1 MTEMSTQHGTFSRQD
16 IAVSREESPGFSRGE
31 DVKSLAH
38 ALIDAA
44 LAADL
49 SQNELRA
56 FLALFRQTLCYGKT
70 SDPLTHKRLVTLTH
84 IRKDRLIP
92 ALNALVEHRLFTVH
106 AHKTFGQRYQIHT
119 DFLANPA
126 SPIYAPHL
134 TEKPNAPPPSAPFS
148 EKQKHT
154 TLTETALNL
163 DTTHPPVALPYP
175 ASFSATMRQA
185 AARLLDGLS
194 PQDAQDCLLLL
205 TQRLSKTRIQSP
217 LGYLHQLAQAAR
229 QQRLDRSA
237 LKPSPTIQK
246 PTSNHQQ
253 ARLQSLALE
262 IQALDRLY
270 TLAGMAMDAKT
281 AAKRQA
287 YYEEYERLKQAVSS
301 TCSYT

>member
-1 MTEMSTQHGTFSRQD
+1 M
-16 IAVSREESPGFSRGE
+16 
-31 DVKSLAH
+31 SLAH
-38 ALIDAA
+38 ELIDAA

-49 SQNELRA
+49 SQNALRV

-134 TEKPNAPPPSAPFS
+134 TEKPN
-148 EKQKHT
+148 
-154 TLTETALNL
+154 
-163 DTTHPPVALPYP
+163 
-175 ASFSATMRQA
+175 
-185 AARLLDGLS
+185 
-194 PQDAQDCLLLL
+194 
-205 TQRLSKTRIQSP
+205 
-217 LGYLHQLAQAAR
+217 
-229 QQRLDRSA
+229 
-237 LKPSPTIQK
+237 
-246 PTSNHQQ
+246 TSHHQQ

>member
-1 MTEMSTQHGTFSRQD
+1 M
-16 IAVSREESPGFSRGE
+16 
-31 DVKSLAH
+31 SLAH

-44 LAADL
+44 LAANL

-70 SDPLTHKRLVTLTH
+70 SDPLTHKRLVALTH

-106 AHKTFGQRYQIHT
+106 AHKTFGQCYQIHT

-175 ASFSATMRQA
+175 TSFSATMRQA

-246 PTSNHQQ
+246 PNAPQ
-253 ARLQSLALE
+253 
-262 IQALDRLY
+262 
-270 TLAGMAMDAKT
+270 
-281 AAKRQA
+281 
-287 YYEEYERLKQAVSS
+287 
-301 TCSYT
+301 

>member
-1 MTEMSTQHGTFSRQD
+1 M
-16 IAVSREESPGFSRGE
+16 
-31 DVKSLAH
+31 SLAH

-44 LAADL
+44 LAANL

-134 TEKPNAPPPSAPFS
+134 TEKPNAPPPSATVS
-148 EKQKHT
+148 EKQRHT
-154 TLTETALNL
+154 TLTETVLNL
-163 DTTHPPVALPYP
+163 DTTHPPAALPYP

-205 TQRLSKTRIQSP
+205 AQRLSKTRIQSP

-237 LKPSPTIQK
+237 LTPTVSASTQPNTRPTI
-246 PTSNHQQ
+246 Q
-253 ARLQSLALE
+253 ARLQHLALD